1 MKQPALF
8 TRIRTFFL
16 LLLAFLSLPAHAQL
30 AIEITGAGASRFPVI
45 IPIFENEQV
54 LPNSVSDIVR
64 ADLERSGL
72 FQLVDNGVAPISANT
87 LPDFNGLRARGADAA
102 LTASASPLADGRYE
116 VRFRLYDL
124 PRQSE
129 LGGMVMTLAPAQYRL
144 IGHRIADY
152 VYEKLTG
159 LPGYFSTRIAFVVKT
174 GGRYNLQIADV
185 DGANPQVALTSRE
198 PIISPAWSPDGQRIA
213 YVSFE
218 AKKPVVYVHTL
229 ATGQRK
235 IVANFTGSNSAPAWS
250 PDGSRFAVA
259 LTRDGLSQIYIIN
272 ADGSGARRL
281 MNTRGIDTE
290 PNFSPD
296 GQWIYFS
303 SDRSGGA
310 QIYRVPVSGGNAQ
323 RVTFDGSYNVS
334 PRISSDGR
342 TMAYLTRG
350 SGGFQIAIM
359 DLANRQITKVS
370 QGGSAESPSF
380 APGGRMVLYAEGGS
394 LYAVSSDGNVRQR
407 LSVQASAVREPAW
420 GPALK

>member
-1 MKQPALF
+1 MKTSLAAHLRAF
-8 TRIRTFFL
+8 AL
-16 LLLAFLSLPAHAQL
+16 LLLACLALPAHAQL
-30 AIEITGAGASRFPVI
+30 AIEITGAGATRIPVI
-45 IPIFENEQV
+45 IPVFENEQV

-72 FQLVDNGVAPISANT
+72 FQVMDNGVAPISANA
-87 LPDFNGLRARGADAA
+87 LPDLAGLRSRGADAA
-102 LTASASPLADGRYE
+102 LGASASTLADGRAE
-116 VRFRLYDL
+116 IRFRLFDL

-129 LGGMVMTLAPAQYRL
+129 LGGMVMTMSPSQYRL
-144 IGHRIADY
+144 IAHRIADY
-152 VYEKLTG
+152 IYEKLTG
-159 LPGYFSTRIAFVVKT
+159 QPGYFSTRIAFVVKN
-174 GGRYNLQIADV
+174 GERYNLQIADV

-198 PIISPAWSPDGQRIA
+198 PIISPSWSPDGQRIA

-229 ATGQRK
+229 ASGQRK
-235 IVANFTGSNSAPAWS
+235 AIANFTGSNSAPAWS
-250 PDGSRFAVA
+250 PDGSRLAVA
-259 LTRDGLSQIYIIN
+259 LTRDGHSQIYIVG

-281 MNTRGIDTE
+281 MSSGGIDTE

-296 GQWIYFS
+296 GQTIYFS
-303 SDRSGGA
+303 SDRGGGA
-310 QIYRVPVSGGNAQ
+310 QIYRVSANGGSAQ

-350 SGGFQIAIM
+350 GSGFQIAIM
-359 DLANRQITKVS
+359 NLANGQITKVS
-370 QGGSAESPSF
+370 QGGQAESPSF
-380 APGGRMVLYAEGGS
+380 APGGRMVLYAENGS

-420 GPALK
+420 GPAPK